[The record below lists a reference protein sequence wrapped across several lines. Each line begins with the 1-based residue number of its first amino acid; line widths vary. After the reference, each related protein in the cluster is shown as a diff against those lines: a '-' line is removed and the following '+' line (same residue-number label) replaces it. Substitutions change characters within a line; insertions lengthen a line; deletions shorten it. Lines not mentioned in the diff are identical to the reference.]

1 MTALTSSFD
10 SCFNKPVVAATDEF
24 SGFLPVANA
33 FACGESIIYILGK
46 GRDALSAMS
55 STMLNSFSLS
65 CLEISFACEI
75 LKIIFAEF
83 QYEKKFVINA
93 QNCVHCK
100 TCDIKDP
107 SQNINWVSPEGPGGP
122 NYPNM

>member
-1 MTALTSSFD
+1 MPNLDFSSLL
-10 SCFNKPVVAATDEF
+10 SVLSIGLNHLSSYSKLN
-24 SGFLPVANA
+24 FLSFIN
-33 FACGESIIYILGK
+33 SIIKFWY
-46 GRDALSAMS
+46 
-55 STMLNSFSLS
+55 N
-65 CLEISFACEI
+65 
-75 LKIIFAEF
+75 
-83 QYEKKFVINA
+83 EKRFVINA